1 VKFPPLDEQRC
12 ENCRYSEL
20 LGRGG
25 GTPTGRCHRHAP
37 QIGPRG
43 SEWPTVAA
51 SDWCGEWA
59 AMDAKFEW
67 PDV

>member
-1 VKFPPLDEQRC
+1 MKFPPMDQQHC
-12 ENCRYSEL
+12 GNCRYYR
-20 LGRGG
+20 RGNCYRN
-25 GTPTGRCHRHAP
+25 PP

-43 SEWPTVAA
+43 SKWPTVAA